1 MGPSDNGWEIMYKSA
16 TFNGKMLGAG
26 EPVRVR
32 QGQRVLFRL
41 LNASATDEIRLV
53 LPGHRFNVI
62 ALDGNPVPAPVEVPV
77 LWIGTAERV
86 SAIVEMRHP
95 GIWVLGDLAD
105 ERRWVREW

>member
-1 MGPSDNGWEIMYKSA
+1 MGDHVQVS
-16 TFNGKMLGAG
+16 TLNGKMLGAG

-62 ALDGNPVPAPVEVPV
+62 AMDGNPVPRPQTVDMIY
-77 LWIGTAERV
+77 LDIAERV
-86 SAIVEMRHP
+86 DAIVEMNNP
-95 GIWVLGDLAD
+95 GVWILGSAN
-105 ERRWVREW
+105 EE